1 MSEQND
7 DFELSTEELEETT
20 AAISNN
26 AYKRKLK
33 TPSLFSL
40 NRLKYLQALE
50 KNANK
55 LYNLFIL
62 AARSDKGSTNV
73 SNNKF

>member
-1 MSEQND
+1 MPGQDD
-7 DFELSTEELEETT
+7 DFELSTEELEQTT
-20 AAISNN
+20 AALSNN
-26 AYKRKLK
+26 AYKRRLT
-33 TPSLFSL
+33 TPTSFSL
-40 NRLKYLQALE
+40 NRFKYLKALE

-62 AARSDKGSTNV
+62 AARSEKGSTNV